1 MFTVLHA
8 NHLEDLRDLATALS
22 ERDPLAPLESE
33 TFLVQS
39 NGMAQWLQLCLAQH
53 HGVAASLD
61 FPLPSSFVW
70 RAYRAVLG
78 DDIPKRSPFDK
89 GPMTWR
95 LMRLLPRLL
104 RQSEFAPL
112 AHYLD
117 DEMPADGQAEGAAP
131 CGERKSYQLAS
142 RLADLFDQYL
152 VYRPDWMAAWAQGE
166 TAPFDIAPVDHW
178 QPVLWRA
185 LLEDA
190 SEEAQRHHRAAL
202 HDRFLVQARALEAVP
217 KGLPRRLFVFG
228 ISALPFQLLEALH
241 ALSGVMD
248 VVLMVA
254 NPCRFYWGDIV
265 ADREAL
271 RARLKRDSH
280 RQRHQNA
287 PTLEGL
293 DVETLHLSANPLL
306 AGWGAQGRD
315 FIEALYDFEADN
327 AFDME
332 HDIFRDPQQTAPSSL
347 LHQLQQEVLDLVH
360 PARRAEEEGGKRL
373 IERDDC
379 SLAFTR
385 AHSPLREVEILH
397 DQMLDAFARDA
408 SLRPRDMV
416 VLVPDVER
424 YAPLID
430 AVFGQIPRDDARYI
444 PYTVSDRIASGAS
457 PLLSAALSLLELPER
472 RLGVSEV
479 LDWLEVPAFR
489 RRFGIEEDELEKL
502 SHWLAG
508 SGVRWGLDG
517 EHRDTLALPG
527 LSENTWQFGLDR
539 MLLGFAI
546 GEGSFDGIQA
556 YDEIGGLEADLAG
569 RLAELMARLRH
580 WYQTL
585 KTPVS
590 IDDWVARLEAMVAA
604 LFEPVEQN
612 DFDILE
618 RLSRAARTLAE
629 EGECGDFDEA
639 LPLTVFREAL
649 TDRLDE
655 GGLAQRFLAGRVNF
669 ATLMPMR
676 AIPFRHTWLLGMND
690 GDYPRVRLPQD
701 FDLMATR
708 HRSGD
713 RSRRDDDRY
722 LMLEAMLATREA
734 LTVSWVGRDQRDNSE
749 RAPSILVSELL
760 DTLSMGWRASAGDD
774 ETALLAR
781 LITTHPLQPFARA
794 YFAPPK
800 AVDPDGRPARLY
812 TFERSWES
820 VHHPVP
826 ATAIEPL
833 GAAAPPEAA
842 AGLDDLERLLRRPW
856 SVCTAGRLG
865 IHFHPVALAEEDA
878 EPFGLDGLERF
889 GFKKHLLEGA
899 RRERD
904 LSEMLDESRRKG
916 MLPAL
921 GFGERLA
928 QDLIKPLR
936 QQLSQWQELTDA
948 LTPVE
953 AMRVELI
960 DEAGTT
966 VLADRIDGLWR
977 NETGVL
983 HRCVLAPAHFG
994 HLRRDRGGRLT
1005 HYGKPHRL
1013 MRAWLEQLA
1022 LTAMGESVMATVL
1035 FEDRQL
1041 DLPVITVEDARNTLF
1056 SLCQQWR
1063 RAGDA
1068 PVPTTLELALEY
1080 FAGWPKRADDES
1092 EGDYREAGLER
1103 ARVCH
1108 EEASFNGP
1116 AALCERE
1123 PMMGE
1128 LWPRFDALREA
1139 GFEHATRTLYEPFME
1154 TLAALANGGRGAAG
1168 EQGA

>member
-8 NHLEDLRDLATALS
+8 NHLEDLRDLAMALS

-78 DDIPKRSPFDK
+78 DDIPRRSPFDK

-117 DEMPADGQAEGAAP
+117 DEMPVGEQVSDMPP

-152 VYRPDWMAAWAQGE
+152 VYRPDWMAAWARGE
-166 TAPFDIAPVDHW
+166 TAPGDIAPVDHW
-178 QPVLWRA
+178 QPMLWRA

-202 HDRFLVQARALEAVP
+202 HDRFLVQARALESVP

-248 VVLMVA
+248 VILMVA

-265 ADREAL
+265 ADRDVL
-271 RARLKRDSH
+271 RAKLRRESH
-280 RQRHQNA
+280 RQRHQDA
-287 PTLEGL
+287 PSLEGL
-293 DVETLHLSANPLL
+293 DSETLHLSANPLL

-332 HDIFRDPQQTAPSSL
+332 HDIFRDPQQAEAQSL

-373 IERDDC
+373 IDDHDR

-397 DQMLDAFARDA
+397 DQMLDAFTRHPG
-408 SLRPRDMV
+408 LRPRDMV
-416 VLVPDVER
+416 VLVPDIER

-457 PLLSAALSLLELPER
+457 PLMSAALSLLELPER

-489 RRFGIEEDELEKL
+489 RRFDIEEDELEKL
-502 SHWLAG
+502 SQWLAG

-517 EHRDTLALPG
+517 EHRDTLDLPG

-569 RLAELMARLRH
+569 RLAELMTRLRH
-580 WYQTL
+580 WCQHLT
-585 KTPVS
+585 TPVS
-590 IDDWVARLEAMVAA
+590 IDDWVARLEEMLGA

-629 EGECGDFDEA
+629 EGDCAHFDEV

-722 LMLEAMLATREA
+722 LMLEAMLASRDA
-734 LTVSWVGRDQRDNSE
+734 LTISWVGRDQRDNTE

-760 DTLSMGWRASAGDD
+760 DTLSMGWRAREDD
-774 ETALLAR
+774 TEAALFAR
-781 LITTHPLQPFARA
+781 LVTTHPLQPFARG
-794 YFAPPK
+794 YFASDEAADTPE
-800 AVDPDGRPARLY
+800 RLF
-812 TFERSWES
+812 TFESSWES
-820 VHHPVP
+820 VHQPRTVT
-826 ATAIEPL
+826 TAEPL
-833 GAAAPPEAA
+833 DAATPPEEA

-856 SVCTAGRLG
+856 SICTAGRLG
-865 IHFHPVALAEEDA
+865 IHFHPVAVPEEDA
-878 EPFGLDGLERF
+878 EPFALDGLERF
-889 GFKKHLLEGA
+889 TFKRHLLDGA
-899 RRERD
+899 RRERP
-904 LSEMLDESRRKG
+904 LSDMADEARRKG

-928 QDLIKPLR
+928 EGLIQPLR
-936 QQLSQWQELTDA
+936 QQLTHWQELTDT
-948 LTPVE
+948 LMPVE
-953 AMRVELI
+953 AMRIELR
-960 DEAGTT
+960 DRAGVA
-966 VLADRIDGLWR
+966 VLEDRIDDLWR
-977 NETGVL
+977 NEEGRL
-983 HRCVLAPAHFG
+983 YRCVLAPAHFG

-1005 HYGKPHRL
+1005 QYGKPHRL
-1013 MRAWLEQLA
+1013 IRTWLEQLA
-1022 LTAMGESVMATVL
+1022 LSAMGEHVMTTLV

-1041 DLPVITVEDARNTLF
+1041 ELPMIGADDARITLS

-1063 RAGDA
+1063 AAGDA
-1068 PVPTTLELALEY
+1068 PVPAALELAMEY
-1080 FAGWPKRADDES
+1080 FAGWPRHFDATQDSDHREEGLARAQVCYEQ
-1092 EGDYREAGLER
+1092 
-1103 ARVCH
+1103 AR
-1108 EEASFNGP
+1108 FNGP
-1116 AALCERE
+1116 AALRERE

-1128 LWPRFDALREA
+1128 LWPGFEALRTA
-1139 GFEHATRTLYEPFME
+1139 GFEAATQALYAPFM
-1154 TLAALANGGRGAAG
+1154 TMLTALADGGSRASDD
-1168 EQGA
+1168 QDS

>member
-22 ERDPLAPLESE
+22 ERDPLGPLEDE

-117 DEMPADGQAEGAAP
+117 DEISLDDQIEGVAP

-190 SEEAQRHHRAAL
+190 SDQAQRHHRAAL
-202 HDRFLVQARALEAVP
+202 HDQFLVQARALTSVP
-217 KGLPRRLFVFG
+217 KALPRRLFVFG

-248 VVLMVA
+248 IVLMVA

-265 ADREAL
+265 ADRDAL
-271 RARLKRDSH
+271 RAQLRRDSH
-280 RQRHQNA
+280 RQRHQAA
-287 PTLEGL
+287 PSLEGL
-293 DVETLHLSANPLL
+293 DSETLHLSANPLL

-332 HDIFRDPQQTAPSSL
+332 HDIFRDPPTEAYPSL

-360 PARRAEEEGGKRL
+360 PARRAEEEGDKRL
-373 IERDDC
+373 VQPEDR

-397 DQMLDAFARDA
+397 DQMLDAFDRDS

-416 VLVPDVER
+416 VLVPDIER

-457 PLLSAALSLLELPER
+457 PLMSAALSLLELPER

-489 RRFGIEEDELEKL
+489 RRFNIEEEELERL
-502 SHWLAG
+502 SQWLAG

-517 EHRDTLALPG
+517 EHRDTLDLPG

-569 RLAELMARLRH
+569 RLAELMTRLRY
-580 WYQTL
+580 WYQHL
-585 KTPVS
+585 ETPVS
-590 IDDWVARLEAMVAA
+590 IDDWIARLEEMLEA
-604 LFEPVEQN
+604 LFAPVEQN

-629 EGECGDFDEA
+629 EGECAEFGEVLSLA
-639 LPLTVFREAL
+639 VFREAL

-734 LTVSWVGRDQRDNSE
+734 LTLSWVGRDQRDNSE

-760 DTLSMGWRASAGDD
+760 DTLSMGWRVESEDT
-774 ETALLAR
+774 ETALFER

-794 YFAPPK
+794 YFALERGAAPF
-800 AVDPDGRPARLY
+800 DRLFTY
-812 TFERSWES
+812 ERGWES
-820 VHHPVP
+820 VHHPT
-826 ATAIEPL
+826 AIAAIEPL
-833 GAAAPPEAA
+833 GASPPPEEAA
-842 AGLDDLERLLRRPW
+842 SLDDLERLLRRPW
-856 SVCTAGRLG
+856 SICTAGRLG
-865 IHFHPVALAEEDA
+865 IHFHPVAVPEEDA
-878 EPFGLDGLERF
+878 EPFALDGLERF
-889 GFKKHLLEGA
+889 SFKRHLLEGA
-899 RRERD
+899 CRERD
-904 LSEMLDESRRKG
+904 LSEMLEEARRKG

-928 QDLIKPLR
+928 EALIKPLG
-936 QQLSQWQELTDA
+936 QQLDQWHELTNG
-948 LTPVE
+948 LLPVE
-953 AMRVELI
+953 AMRVEVLN
-960 DEAGTT
+960 DAGTT
-966 VLADRIDGLWR
+966 VLSDRLDGLWR
-977 NETGVL
+977 DDTGGL

-994 HLRRDRGGRLT
+994 HFRRDRSGRLT
-1005 HYGKPHRL
+1005 HYGKPHR
-1013 MRAWLEQLA
+1013 MIRAWLEHMA
-1022 LTAMGESVMATVL
+1022 LTAMGEQVVTTVL
-1035 FEDRQL
+1035 FEDRVLVFEAVSL
-1041 DLPVITVEDARNTLF
+1041 DHARDTLR

-1063 RAGDA
+1063 KAGDA
-1068 PVPTTLELALEY
+1068 PLPTALEPAMEY
-1080 FAGWPKRADDES
+1080 FAGWPRNIDES
-1092 EGDYREAGLER
+1092 CESEYREAGLTR
-1103 ARVCH
+1103 AQTCY
-1108 EEASFNGP
+1108 EEARFNGP
-1116 AALCERE
+1116 APLRERE

-1128 LWPRFDALREA
+1128 LWSRFDDLCEA
-1139 GFEHATRTLYEPFME
+1139 GFEAATRALYAPFMSAM
-1154 TLAALANGGRGAAG
+1154 AALVDGSPIKEPEA
-1168 EQGA
+1168 

>member
-104 RQSEFAPL
+104 HQSEFAPL

-117 DEMPADGQAEGAAP
+117 DEMPAEHQAGVGAS

-152 VYRPDWMAAWAQGE
+152 VYRPDWMAAWAQGR
-166 TAPFDIAPVDHW
+166 TAPADIAPVDHW
-178 QPVLWRA
+178 QPLLWRA

-190 SEEAQRHHRAAL
+190 SDQAQRHHRAAL
-202 HDRFLVQARALEAVP
+202 HERFLDRAGALETVP
-217 KGLPRRLFVFG
+217 AGLPRRLFVFG

-271 RARLKRDSH
+271 RARLRRDSH
-280 RQRHQNA
+280 RQRHEAA
-287 PTLEGL
+287 PSLEGL
-293 DVETLHLSANPLL
+293 DSETLHLSANPLL

-332 HDIFRDPQQTAPSSL
+332 HDIFRDPQPEADPSL

-360 PARRAEEEGGKRL
+360 PARRAEEAGGKRF
-373 IERDDC
+373 IDPEDR

-397 DQMLDAFARDA
+397 DQMLDAFDRDA

-416 VLVPDVER
+416 VLVPDIER

-457 PLLSAALSLLELPER
+457 PLMSAALSLLELPER

-489 RRFGIEEDELEKL
+489 RRFNIEEDELDRL
-502 SHWLAG
+502 SQWLGG
-508 SGVRWGLDG
+508 SGVRWGLDA
-517 EHRDTLALPG
+517 EHRDTLDLPG

-569 RLAELMARLRH
+569 RLAELMTRLRH
-580 WYQTL
+580 WYQYL
-585 KTPVS
+585 NTPVG
-590 IDDWVARLEAMVAA
+590 IDDWVARLEEMLGA
-604 LFEPVEQN
+604 LFDPVEQN

-618 RLSRAARTLAE
+618 RLSKAARTLAD
-629 EGECGDFDEA
+629 EGECGDFNEA

-649 TDRLDE
+649 ADRLDE

-734 LTVSWVGRDQRDNSE
+734 LTISWVGRDQRDNSE

-760 DTLSMGWRASAGDD
+760 DTLSMGWRVEEDS

-794 YFAPPK
+794 YFSRDDTDD
-800 AVDPDGRPARLY
+800 DPRRLF

-820 VHHPVP
+820 VHHSEP
-826 ATAIEPL
+826 ARDVEPL
-833 GAAAPPEAA
+833 TAAAPPETPAT
-842 AGLDDLERLLRRPW
+842 LEDLERLLRRPW
-856 SVCTAGRLG
+856 SICTAGRLG
-865 IHFHPVALAEEDA
+865 IHFHPVAVLEEDA
-878 EPFGLDGLERF
+878 EPFALDGLERF
-889 GFKKHLLEGA
+889 SFKQHLLEGA

-904 LSEMLDESRRKG
+904 LSDMAEEARRKG

-921 GFGERLA
+921 GFGERLVE
-928 QDLIKPLR
+928 DLIKPLR
-936 QQLSQWQELTDA
+936 HQISRWHELTDG
-948 LTPVE
+948 LVPVE
-953 AMRVELI
+953 AIRIELAG
-960 DEAGTT
+960 DTGTT

-977 NETGVL
+977 SEEGVL
-983 HRCVLAPAHFG
+983 YRCVLAPAHFG
-994 HLRRDRGGRLT
+994 HLRRDRSGRLT
-1005 HYGKPHRL
+1005 QYGKPHRL
-1013 MRAWLEQLA
+1013 IRVWLEQLA
-1022 LTAMGESVMATVL
+1022 LSAMGEPVMVTVL
-1035 FEDRQL
+1035 FEDREL
-1041 DLPVITVEDARNTLF
+1041 TLPTVSASDAHTTLL

-1063 RAGDA
+1063 TAGNA
-1068 PVPTTLELALEY
+1068 PLPTALEPAMEY
-1080 FAGWPKRADDES
+1080 FAGWPRHIDETQ
-1092 EGDYREAGLER
+1092 EDVYREMGLG
-1103 ARVCH
+1103 RVRTSY
-1108 EEASFNGP
+1108 EEGRFNGP
-1116 AALCERE
+1116 APLRERE

-1128 LWPRFDALREA
+1128 LWPTLEVLCDA
-1139 GFEHATRTLYEPFME
+1139 GFEVATRTLYAPFMT
-1154 TLAALANGGRGAAG
+1154 TLSALVDGGGTPAD
-1168 EQGA
+1168 EQT

>member
-104 RQSEFAPL
+104 RQNEFAPL

-117 DEMPADGQAEGAAP
+117 DEISGSDQPDGVAP

-152 VYRPDWMAAWAQGE
+152 VYRPDWMAAWARGE
-166 TAPFDIAPVDHW
+166 TAPADIAPVDHW

-190 SEEAQRHHRAAL
+190 SGQAQRHHRAAL
-202 HDRFLVQARALEAVP
+202 HDRFLTEARALESVP
-217 KGLPRRLFVFG
+217 RGLPRRLFVFG

-280 RQRHQNA
+280 RQRHQEA

-332 HDIFRDPQQTAPSSL
+332 HDIFRDPQPEASASL

-360 PARRAEEEGGKRL
+360 PARRAEQEGGKRH
-373 IERDDC
+373 IEAEDR

-397 DQMLDAFARDA
+397 DQMLDAFDRDP

-416 VLVPDVER
+416 VLVPDIER

-457 PLLSAALSLLELPER
+457 PLMSAALSLLELPER

-489 RRFGIEEDELEKL
+489 RRFGIEEEELEKL

-517 EHRDTLALPG
+517 EHRDTLGLPG
-527 LSENTWQFGLDR
+527 LDENTWQFGLDR

-569 RLAELMARLRH
+569 RLAELMTRLRH
-580 WYQTL
+580 WYQYL
-585 KTPVS
+585 NTPAVV
-590 IDDWVARLEAMVAA
+590 DDWVARLEAMMSA
-604 LFEPVEQN
+604 LFAPVEQS

-618 RLSRAARTLAE
+618 RLSKAARTLAE
-629 EGECGDFDEA
+629 EGECADFGEM
-639 LPLTVFREAL
+639 LPLAVFREAL

-722 LMLEAMLATREA
+722 LMLEAMLASREA
-734 LTVSWVGRDQRDNSE
+734 LMISWVGRDQRDNSE

-760 DTLSMGWRASAGDD
+760 DTLSMGWQAGDD
-774 ETALLAR
+774 DTETALFER

-794 YFAPPK
+794 YFTQNGSS
-800 AVDPDGRPARLY
+800 DPSRRLF

-820 VHHPVP
+820 VHHPAPPVDV
-826 ATAIEPL
+826 EPL
-833 GAAAPPEAA
+833 GAASPPQEAA
-842 AGLDDLERLLRRPW
+842 SLDDLERLLRRPW
-856 SVCTAGRLG
+856 SICTAGRLG
-865 IHFHPVALAEEDA
+865 IHFHPVAVQEEDA
-878 EPFGLDGLERF
+878 EPFAMDGLERF
-889 GFKKHLLEGA
+889 SFKRHLLEGA
-899 RRERD
+899 CRERD
-904 LSEMLDESRRKG
+904 LSEMAEEARRKG

-928 QDLIKPLR
+928 EDLIKPLR
-936 QQLSQWQELTDA
+936 QQLGQWHELTDG

-953 AMRVELI
+953 AMRVEILN
-960 DEAGTT
+960 EGGMAM
-966 VLADRIDGLWR
+966 LSDRIDGLWR
-977 NETGVL
+977 GEDGAL
-983 HRCVLAPAHFG
+983 YRCVLAPAHFG
-994 HLRRDRGGRLT
+994 HLRLDRSGRLT
-1005 HYGKPHRL
+1005 QYGKPHRL
-1013 MRAWLEQLA
+1013 IRAWLEQLA
-1022 LTAMGESVMATVL
+1022 LSVMGEHVRVTAL
-1035 FEDRQL
+1035 FEDREL
-1041 DLPVITVEDARNTLF
+1041 TLPAVSVETARATLS
-1056 SLCQQWR
+1056 SLCRQWR
-1063 RAGDA
+1063 EAADA
-1068 PVPTTLELALEY
+1068 PLPTALEPAMEY
-1080 FAGWPKRADDES
+1080 FAGWPRQADEAQ
-1092 EGDYREAGLER
+1092 EGDYREAGLAR
-1103 ARVCH
+1103 ARTCY
-1108 EEASFNGP
+1108 EEAQFNGP
-1116 AALCERE
+1116 APLRERE

-1128 LWPRFDALREA
+1128 LWPNLEALCSA
-1139 GFEHATRTLYEPFME
+1139 GFEPATRTLYAPFMAMMTALVE
-1154 TLAALANGGRGAAG
+1154 GGTSAASEPAT
-1168 EQGA
+1168 

>member
-22 ERDPLAPLESE
+22 ERDPLGPLEDE

-104 RQSEFAPL
+104 RQGEFAPL

-117 DEMPADGQAEGAAP
+117 DEITLDDQIDGVVP

-152 VYRPDWMAAWAQGE
+152 VYRPDWMAAWAKGE
-166 TAPFDIAPVDHW
+166 KAPFDMAPVDHW

-190 SEEAQRHHRAAL
+190 SDQARRHHRAAL
-202 HDRFLVQARALEAVP
+202 HDQFLVQARALTSVP
-217 KGLPRRLFVFG
+217 KELPRRLFVFG

-248 VVLMVA
+248 IVLMVA

-271 RARLKRDSH
+271 RAQLRRDSH
-280 RQRHQNA
+280 RQRHQDA

-293 DVETLHLSANPLL
+293 DGETLHLSANPLL

-332 HDIFRDPQQTAPSSL
+332 HDIFRDPQSEANPSL

-360 PARRAEEEGGKRL
+360 PARRAEEAGDKRL
-373 IERDDC
+373 VQPEDR

-397 DQMLDAFARDA
+397 DQMLDAFDRD
-408 SLRPRDMV
+408 SDLRPRDMV
-416 VLVPDVER
+416 VLVPDIER

-457 PLLSAALSLLELPER
+457 PLMSAALSLLELPER
-472 RLGVSEV
+472 RLGVGEV

-489 RRFGIEEDELEKL
+489 RRFNIEEEELERL
-502 SHWLAG
+502 AQWLAG

-517 EHRDTLALPG
+517 EHRDTLDLPG

-539 MLLGFAI
+539 MMLGFAI
-546 GEGSFDGIQA
+546 GEGSFDDIQA

-569 RLAELMARLRH
+569 RLAELMMRLKY
-580 WYQTL
+580 WYQHL
-585 KTPVS
+585 RTPVD
-590 IDDWVARLEAMVAA
+590 IDDWVARLEEMLEA
-604 LFEPVEQN
+604 LFAPIEQD

-629 EGECGDFDEA
+629 EGECAEFGEV
-639 LPLTVFREAL
+639 LPLAVFREAL

-734 LTVSWVGRDQRDNSE
+734 LTISWVGRDQRDNSE

-760 DTLSMGWRASAGDD
+760 DTLSMGWRVETDD
-774 ETALLAR
+774 NEAALFER

-794 YFAPPK
+794 YF
-800 AVDPDGRPARLY
+800 DPDREADPTGRLF
-812 TFERSWES
+812 TFERGWES
-820 VHHPVP
+820 VHHPAP
-826 ATAIEPL
+826 ARAIEPL
-833 GAAAPPEAA
+833 MAATPPEEA

-856 SVCTAGRLG
+856 SICTAGRLG
-865 IHFHPVALAEEDA
+865 IHFHPVAVVEEDA
-878 EPFGLDGLERF
+878 EPFALDGLEHF
-889 GFKKHLLEGA
+889 SFKRHLLEGA
-899 RRERD
+899 CRERD
-904 LSEMLDESRRKG
+904 LGEMMEEARRKG

-928 QDLIKPLR
+928 EELIKPLR
-936 QQLSQWQELTDA
+936 QQLGQWHELTDG

-953 AMRVELI
+953 AIRVEMI
-960 DEAGTT
+960 NDAGKA
-966 VLADRIDGLWR
+966 VLSDRIDGLWR
-977 NETGVL
+977 DEAGGL
-983 HRCVLAPAHFG
+983 HHCVLAPAHFG
-994 HLRRDRGGRLT
+994 HFRRDRSGRLT
-1005 HYGKPHRL
+1005 QYGKPHRL
-1013 MRAWLEQLA
+1013 IRAWLEHLA
-1022 LTAMGESVMATVL
+1022 LAGMGERVVTMVL
-1035 FEDRQL
+1035 FEDRELVFEAVSFEQAQ
-1041 DLPVITVEDARNTLF
+1041 DTLC

-1063 RAGDA
+1063 QAGDA
-1068 PVPTTLELALEY
+1068 PLPTALEPAMEY
-1080 FAGWPKRADDES
+1080 FAGWPRYVDETCES
-1092 EGDYREAGLER
+1092 EYREAGLGR
-1103 ARVCH
+1103 AQACH
-1108 EEASFNGP
+1108 EEARFNGP
-1116 AALCERE
+1116 APLRERE

-1128 LWPRFDALREA
+1128 LWPRFDDLYEA
-1139 GFEHATRTLYEPFME
+1139 GFEAATRALYTPFMSA
-1154 TLAALANGGRGAAG
+1154 LAALVDGSPANESEA
-1168 EQGA
+1168 